1 MIRTRFLVIAATA
14 IVIAAGGAFTFVL
27 STAPALPAID
37 PPSKN
42 AFKPELVERGE
53 VLATLGDCA
62 VCHTRQGGR
71 PYAGGLALET
81 PFGTIRTTNITPDKD
96 TGIGTWS
103 EAAFTRAMREGV
115 GRDGQHL
122 YPAFPFQHFA
132 KVTTADIQA
141 LYAFVMTRPAVK
153 SDNEPHQLRFPFDQR
168 RLLAGWKLL
177 FLDRSAFRRDPSKSD
192 TWNAGAYMVDGLG
205 HCGSCHTPRN
215 QLGAEMAQRNL
226 AGGEVEGWHAP
237 ALADA
242 SRSAVPWTVSS
253 MTDYLIDGRHG
264 HHGIAA
270 GPMKDVV
277 DNIAKLPEEMVTAMA
292 TYLTN
297 GRTEAPGSDTVISDA
312 AKREFVTGAPI
323 GAGDPGTARGEA
335 IFARACANCHRAG
348 TSNTPLA
355 LTATVRAEDPANV
368 IRITLDGI
376 KPPEG
381 SPDRSMPRFGS
392 ALSDDEIGDLLAFI
406 RQRFTSGPTWQ
417 NLPAA
422 VRAARQH

>member
-1 MIRTRFLVIAATA
+1 MTRARSLAIAAAA
-14 IVIAAGGAFTFVL
+14 ILIAAGGAVAFVF
-27 STAPALPAID
+27 SNASALPAID
-37 PPSKN
+37 PPRRN
-42 AFKPELVERGE
+42 AFKPELIERGE

-62 VCHTRQGGR
+62 VCHTKQGGQ
-71 PYAGGLALET
+71 PYAGGVGLET
-81 PFGTIRTTNITPDKD
+81 PFGTIKSTNITPDKD

-132 KVTTADIQA
+132 KVTAEDIQA
-141 LYAFVMTRPAVK
+141 LYAFLMTRPAVK
-153 SDNEPHQLRFPFDQR
+153 AENEPHQLRFPFDQR

-177 FLDRSAFRRDPSKSD
+177 FLDRSAFQRDPSRSD
-192 TWNAGAYMVDGLG
+192 AWNAGAYMVEGLG
-205 HCGSCHTPRN
+205 HCGACHTPRN
-215 QLGAEMAQRNL
+215 RLGAEKMEQNL

-237 ALADA
+237 ALAGA

-253 MTDYLIDGRHG
+253 MTDYLIDGRHA

-270 GPMKDVV
+270 GPMKSVV

-297 GRTEAPGSDTVISDA
+297 GRTEAPGSDKVLAEA
-312 AKREFVTGAPI
+312 AKREFVAGAPL
-323 GAGDPGTARGEA
+323 GSDPGTARGEA

-348 TSNTPLA
+348 STSTPLA
-355 LTATVRAEDPANV
+355 LTATVRADDPGNV

-376 KPPEG
+376 RPPEG

-392 ALSDDEIGDLLAFI
+392 TLSDDEIGDLLAFI
-406 RQRFTSGPTWQ
+406 RKRFSDGPEWR
-417 NLPAA
+417 NVPAA
-422 VRAARQH
+422 VKAARRN